1 MADIQADS
9 PTALR
14 IILGRQLRALREKAG
29 MSIEEAGDA
38 IVSTRFTVRRM
49 ERAEGGLKPL
59 TVRSLLHAYGVTDP
73 DEVKAFLALCRQASQ
88 RGWWHAYDDVLPDW
102 METFVGL
109 EEAAILIRGW
119 EPHWVPGLFQTADYA
134 RATIRTGFTGVA
146 EPEIDQRVELRLA
159 RQKILDRDQP
169 PQVWI
174 VMDEATLRRP
184 LATVGPA
191 VMRAQIDTLI
201 TATERPG
208 VSLQVL
214 PLSAGLHPA
223 MHGVFYLLRFPDGEM
238 PDLVYSEV
246 LAGALYLDKPQE
258 VATYLEVLDR
268 VSAQAAPA
276 ERTARVLRAIRKE
289 I

>member
-1 MADIQADS
+1 MTDIQAGG

-29 MSIEEAGDA
+29 MSYDEAADA
-38 IVSTRFTVRRM
+38 IVSTHFTIRRM

-73 DEVKAFLALCRQASQ
+73 GEVKAFLALCRQASQ
-88 RGWWHAYDDVLPDW
+88 PGWWHGYDDVLPGW
-102 METFVGL
+102 LKTFVGL
-109 EEAAILIRGW
+109 EEAATLIRGW

-134 RATIRTGFTGVA
+134 RASIRTGFPRA
-146 EPEIDQRVELRLA
+146 PESEIDQRVELRLA
-159 RQKILDRDQP
+159 RQEILDRPKP
-169 PQVWI
+169 PQVW
-174 VMDEATLRRP
+174 VVVDEAVLRRP
-184 LATVGPA
+184 VATTGAA
-191 VMRAQIDTLI
+191 VMRAQVDKLI
-201 TATERPG
+201 KATERPG
-208 VSLQVL
+208 VTIQVM

-246 LAGALYLDKPQE
+246 LASALYLDKPQE
-258 VATYLEVLDR
+258 VTTYLETLDR
-268 VSAQAAPA
+268 ISAQAAPA

-289 I
+289 T

>member
-1 MADIQADS
+1 MTDIQAEG

-29 MSIEEAGDA
+29 MSIDEAGDA

-88 RGWWHAYDDVLPDW
+88 RGWWHTYDDVLPDW
-102 METFVGL
+102 MKTFVGL
-109 EEAAILIRGW
+109 EEAATLIRGW
-119 EPHWVPGLFQTADYA
+119 EPQWVPGLFQTADYA
-134 RATIRTGFTGVA
+134 RAAIRTGFSGAA
-146 EPEIDQRVELRLA
+146 ESEIDQRVQLRLA
-159 RQKILDRDQP
+159 RQETLDRDQS
-169 PQVWI
+169 PQVWV
-174 VMDEATLRRP
+174 VMDETALRRP
-184 LATVGPA
+184 LPTVGPA
-191 VMRAQIDTLI
+191 VMRAQLDTLI
-201 TATERPG
+201 KATERPS

-223 MHGVFYLLRFPDGEM
+223 LHGVFYLLRFPDSEM